1 VLSLALDL
9 PKWFPR
15 RRMRTPRSN
24 PGVAV
29 PSPASTPDSR
39 IANLV
44 ARTQPTSSFL
54 QGMDERVLELARA
67 MPKLLALRQF
77 ASMDRFALE
86 ALCRAQAQPL
96 YLGDNSALCR
106 VLSRYKLLLDT
117 RDRGFAAHVLLD
129 GYWEMWLTI
138 FMCRHIQPG
147 MVVIDVGANFGYYT
161 ILMADLVG
169 PEGHTFAIEPNP
181 VVAALLRQSVTLNG
195 FRSQTS
201 IVEAA
206 AGASRS
212 DQVWLYS
219 PNGEFKN
226 ACIVESPN
234 QVSVGDGTL
243 HQVGQVTIDDIV
255 STSPRVDFLK
265 IDAEGAE
272 ESIVEGMCQCLR
284 DHRPSLIVEFNAARC
299 KEPEVVLER
308 LIATYKIVSY
318 LDYSSNIVQT
328 TVAELVSQ
336 RVGEDWLLFFDRETA
351 LL

>member
-1 VLSLALDL
+1 MVADPPEESL
-9 PKWFPR
+9 
-15 RRMRTPRSN
+15 
-24 PGVAV
+24 
-29 PSPASTPDSR
+29 PDVG

-44 ARTQPTSSFL
+44 ARMLASLSFL
-54 QGMDERVLELARA
+54 QGVDERLMELARA
-67 MPKLLALRQF
+67 SPKLLALRQF

-96 YLGDNSALCR
+96 YLGDHSALCR

-161 ILMADLVG
+161 VLMADLVG
-169 PEGHTFAIEPNP
+169 PEGHVFAVEPNP

-195 FRSQTS
+195 FRSRTS

-206 AGASRS
+206 AGASNAGP
-212 DQVWLYS
+212 VLLYS

-226 ACIVESPN
+226 ACIVASPN
-234 QVSVGDGTL
+234 QVNVSDGTL
-243 HQVGQVTIDDIV
+243 YQVRQVTIDEIV
-255 STSPRVDFLK
+255 SASPRVDFLK

-272 ESIVEGMCQCLR
+272 ESIVEGMYQCLKN
-284 DHRPSLIVEFNAARC
+284 HRPSLIFEFNAARY
-299 KEPEVVLER
+299 KSPKDLLKR
-308 LIATYKIVSY
+308 LLSIYKIVSY
-318 LDYSSNIVQT
+318 LDFNSNLIQT
-328 TVAELVSQ
+328 TEAELVSR
-336 RVGEDWLLFFDRETA
+336 RVGEDWLLFFN
-351 LL
+351 